1 MTAGFLLSLLLGVV
15 WAALGASVAQARR
28 KGCPICCF
36 YTVGTA
42 TAALLAWCALGFR
55 MPGSAGELRL
65 LLPYLTAAAFFNS
78 LGQMIAMYNLKAS
91 GRVLAYALPQTNFIF
106 PFLFAGLFL
115 GGIISLW
122 NLIGIVLIVAGIC
135 LSANGRQDKEKK
147 SSGVL
152 LSGRELLLGTAA
164 SFSCGLSQIA
174 LLLAVES
181 SETSAALKSAL
192 FLTVSTL
199 FYALGMIRSGRPA
212 PELLRK
218 TLGFG
223 IVWGVLAL
231 LSYRILFGALEIME
245 KFHRSGVVFA
255 ISCSGAIIFFWLFSA
270 LKLCD
275 RVSSRQLLILGL
287 ILAGILAVRLG

>member
-135 LSANGRQDKEKK
+135 LPANGRQDKEKK
-147 SSGVL
+147 APVFCFPAGSFCW
-152 LSGRELLLGTAA
+152 GRRLHSPAGYH
-164 SFSCGLSQIA
+164 
-174 LLLAVES
+174 
-181 SETSAALKSAL
+181 KSRCCWRWKAP
-192 FLTVSTL
+192 
-199 FYALGMIRSGRPA
+199 RP
-212 PELLRK
+212 LR
-218 TLGFG
+218 
-223 IVWGVLAL
+223 
-231 LSYRILFGALEIME
+231 
-245 KFHRSGVVFA
+245 H
-255 ISCSGAIIFFWLFSA
+255 
-270 LKLCD
+270 
-275 RVSSRQLLILGL
+275 
-287 ILAGILAVRLG
+287 